1 MRIIFKFLVSIL
13 LFILM
18 ALLVINQARKGHLD
32 KPIQHIVEYYFKL
45 NHIDAK
51 VNRLKVIGNQIKID
65 NIEINKNK
73 VLFKLENILINSR
86 IAFDYSESEFLSDIA
101 VDQLIIKE
109 DNNEFFHGKLKID
122 YDYHLIKDQSDVSMI
137 LDEVFYHDQVNKLA
151 DLTNGK
157 IILKSNIKGKV
168 TDYFIEALF
177 DGNRVINL
185 QTSQSLGVIVS
196 GRAENFPI
204 MLYKPFYYL
213 CPDNKL
219 LIFLNDFIKDG
230 VIESG
235 DISINLTEKDIKEKN
250 YNKDNT
256 HGFAKINS
264 LKLVYN
270 PGLPTLSEMQVDV
283 LYAGTLVEFIMNK
296 GNSTDISITEGLIR
310 MDWKGQED
318 TVLVVKAKGKGKAK
332 GLTDFISNN
341 VHTELQKASIDLQKF
356 TGNTSVDINILIP
369 LKSKSKNT
377 YDISAIIPNTDL
389 SIFNNKIFLTKANIV
404 GKYDGDTLKL
414 NGTGRINEFKSKFNF
429 CHNFTDSTE
438 FDHKLNITTNV
449 DISSNKPEKAGFISL
464 LSGKAKVDFEYVNIN
479 KIGKITLASDLKD
492 LEFYLDKLG
501 IRKQIGETAD
511 LGVNGSLISTTN
523 GSFDFKIEGSNGL
536 NIKGKTSVHDN
547 SIETITNNLN
557 HKDTNISAKINSSKD
572 LVDIHIRGKLLD
584 LSNADMMQFLE
595 KERNSGATEMDL
607 AVNKVKLKKDIWLS
621 DLRLNFK
628 CNKVKCYSGHI
639 KATIDSKII
648 DMQLTEDGEWE
659 QWVITSS
666 DAGALL
672 KGIGIYDDMK
682 SGNMKLIMRT
692 NRKELR
698 AGEIIPITNG
708 KFEFERFILNKTS
721 AITKLISFVSLPGF
735 VGMISG
741 NKNITFSNMAGEFT
755 FQEGSLN
762 IKSCKANGPFFSFT
776 MQGLVNTSSRVVDL
790 KGHVT
795 PALYGISAA
804 VSIVPIIGRLLA
816 GDKNNAGFVS
826 APYKI
831 KDSY

>member
-1 MRIIFKFLVSIL
+1 MRIVLKFSVVVL
-13 LFILM
+13 LFVLM
-18 ALLVINQARKGHLD
+18 AFLVINQARKGHLD
-32 KPIQHIVEYYFKL
+32 KPIQYVVEYYFKL
-45 NHIDAK
+45 KNINAKINH
-51 VNRLKVIGNQIKID
+51 LKIIGNQIKID
-65 NIEINKNK
+65 DIEINKNK
-73 VLFKLENILINSR
+73 ISLKLENILVSSHFV
-86 IAFDYSESEFLSDIA
+86 FDYSESEFLSDIA
-101 VDQLIIKE
+101 VDQMIIKE
-109 DNNEFFHGKLKID
+109 DNKEFFHGKLKID
-122 YDYHLIKDQSDVSMI
+122 YDYHLIKDQSDVNMI
-137 LDEVFYHDQVNKLA
+137 LDEVFYYDQVNKLA
-151 DLTNGK
+151 DLVNGR
-157 IILKSNIKGKV
+157 ITLKSNTKSKS
-168 TDYFIEALF
+168 TDYSIDALF

-185 QTSQSLGVIVS
+185 QTSQNSGITVS

-204 MLYKPFYYL
+204 MIYKPFHYL

-235 DISINLTEKDIKEKN
+235 EISINLTEKDIKEKN

-256 HGFAKINS
+256 HGVAKINS

-270 PGLPTLSEMQVDV
+270 SELPPLSEMQVDV
-283 LYAGTLVEFIMNK
+283 LYSGTLVEFIMNK
-296 GNSTDISITEGLIR
+296 GNSTDIFLTEGLIR
-310 MDWKGQED
+310 MDWKGQDD
-318 TVLVVKAKGKGKAK
+318 TVLVVNAKGKGKVK

-369 LKSKSKNT
+369 LKPKSKNT

-389 SIFNNKIFLTKANIV
+389 SIFNDKIFLTKANIV

-414 NGTGRINEFKSKFNF
+414 TGTGKVNGFKSHFDF
-429 CHNFTDSTE
+429 CQNFTDSTE

-449 DISSNKPEKAGFISL
+449 ALPSNKPEKVGFVSL
-464 LSGKAKVDFEYVNIN
+464 LNGKAKIDFEYININ
-479 KIGKITLASDLKD
+479 KIGKITLASDLKE

-511 LGVNGSLISTTN
+511 LVVNGSLISTTN

-536 NIKGKTSVHDN
+536 NIKGKTSVKDD

-621 DLRLNFK
+621 DLKLSFK
-628 CNKVKCYSGHI
+628 CNKVKCYSGNI
-639 KATIDSKII
+639 KASIDSKNV

-672 KGIGIYDDMK
+672 KGIGIYNDMK

-741 NKNITFSNMAGEFT
+741 NKNITFSNMRGEFT

-795 PALYGISAA
+795 PALYGLSAA